1 MSFTLDIKNELVEL
15 TIRSACCR
23 RMVCEGLLLCAAP
36 SESGAE
42 LSSNV
47 CDDAVA
53 EFIDRS
59 LHDRFRHGGVNLY
72 RTARAAVWTLPEL
85 PALTTQYRLNI
96 VCDHCLS
103 AFLRG
108 VFLACGTVN
117 SPEASDYHAELLLCD
132 AVRARVVR
140 AALDELGCSP
150 RVIDRP
156 HGVGLYFKS
165 SESIEALLVGTG
177 ATSSAFTLMN
187 SKIKRTIRNDENRAT
202 NCVAKN
208 ISKAVEASRRQIA
221 AINALESAG
230 VLCKLGEDVQ
240 TTAKLRVQYPGAS
253 LSELA
258 ALHDPPIT
266 KSGLNHRL
274 AKILQNYDQMTIM

>member
-15 TIRSACCR
+15 TTRSACCR
-23 RMVCEGLLLCAAP
+23 RMICEGLLLCAVP
-36 SESGAE
+36 SGAGAS
-42 LSSNV
+42 LTVNV
-47 CDDAVA
+47 CDDAVT

-59 LHDRFRHGGVNLY
+59 LHDRFRRGGVELH
-72 RTARAAVWTLPEL
+72 RTARAAMWTLPTL
-85 PALTTQYRLNI
+85 PPLTAQYRPNI

-117 SPEASDYHAELLLCD
+117 SPEALDYHAELLLYD
-132 AVRARVVR
+132 AMRARVVR
-140 AALDELGCSP
+140 TALDELGCSP

-230 VLCKLGEDVQ
+230 LLCKLGEDVQ
-240 TTAKLRVQYPGAS
+240 TTAKLRIKYPSAS

-274 AKILQNYDQMTIM
+274 AKILQNYDQMMVI